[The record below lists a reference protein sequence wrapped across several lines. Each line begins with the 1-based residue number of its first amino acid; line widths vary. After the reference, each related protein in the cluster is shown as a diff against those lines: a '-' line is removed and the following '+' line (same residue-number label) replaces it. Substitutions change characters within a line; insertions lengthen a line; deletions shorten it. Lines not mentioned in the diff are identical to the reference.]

1 MEAVVL
7 RRQALRDTQELLV
20 LFTPQ
25 GRVDCVSRVSVKRT
39 GLLEPLTCI
48 QASLR
53 SSSRAAGLPNLQEVC
68 LERTYPGLL
77 ADYDR
82 LHWAGYLLNLWL
94 EAFPG
99 QVENTDPYRLLRL
112 ALDSLEAGLDWQRL
126 VTWTELQAFRLLG
139 SAPQLRVCL
148 RCSSREPGWFAPGLG
163 GALCADCRGPGSQ
176 RVSGELLGWL
186 SFLQRARLTQL
197 GSARPAAE
205 VLDGGR
211 RLMREMVVGSFPRL
225 ERFL

>member
-20 LFTPQ
+20 LFTPE

-53 SSSRAAGLPNLQEVC
+53 SARVSGLPSLQEVS

-112 ALDSLEAGLDWQRL
+112 ALDSLEAGLEWRRL

-139 SAPQLRVCL
+139 SAPQVRVCL
-148 RCSSREPGWFAPGLG
+148 RCSSRDVGWFASGLG
-163 GALCADCRGPGSQ
+163 GVLCGHCRGPGSQ
-176 RVSGELLGWL
+176 RVGPELLDWL
-186 SFLQRARLTQL
+186 GFLQRARLTQL
-197 GSARPAAE
+197 AAAE
-205 VLDGGR
+205 PAEEVVVRGR
-211 RLMREMVVGSFPRL
+211 GLMREMVLGSFPRL
-225 ERFL
+225 EKFL